1 MKHAKLIDVA
11 DKAGV
16 SISTVSQYLSGR
28 YKYMS
33 KDTKERIR
41 LTIEELNYIPNSI
54 ARSLK
59 TDVTKTIGVIVFD
72 MAGYFTSSVLRGID
86 DYCKKSNYN
95 VIIYNTDYDAEIE
108 KKSINMLKM
117 LRVDG
122 IIIASSGKNN
132 KLLDEENKN
141 GTCIVQVF
149 MEYDD
154 LDISTVL
161 SDYKGS
167 TFNATEYLIK
177 LGHKKIALITQ
188 EYEHIPSRQDRIL
201 GYEEAMIKNGI
212 ALNLNF
218 INIWDRF
225 SDLNKTFDEA
235 LKSENSPT
243 AIFSMHS
250 SVTAEL
256 LNYCNMN
263 KINVP
268 EDLSIIGFDELPLA
282 NLFKTPI
289 TVVDQKP
296 YEIGQKAAELVLW
309 KINHKKERENNK
321 VIVSCEL
328 KIRESCKSLD
338 K

>member
-1 MKHAKLIDVA
+1 MKNAKLTDVA
-11 DKAGV
+11 AKAGV
-16 SISTVSQYLSGR
+16 SISTVSQYLNGR

-33 KDTKERIR
+33 QDTKERIR
-41 LTIEELNYIPNSI
+41 ISIEELNYIPNSI

-72 MAGYFTSSVLRGID
+72 MTGYFTSNVLRGID
-86 DYCKKSNYN
+86 DYCKKNDYN
-95 VIIYNTDYDAEIE
+95 VLIYNTDYDAEIE
-108 KKSINMLKM
+108 KKSINILKM

-122 IIIASSGKNN
+122 IIIASTGNNN

-141 GTCIVQVF
+141 ATCIVQVF

-188 EYEHIPSRQDRIL
+188 EYEHIPSRHDRIL

-212 ALNLNF
+212 ALNSNF

-225 SDLNKTFDEA
+225 SDLNKTFHEI
-235 LKSENSPT
+235 LKSENQPT

-256 LNYCNMN
+256 LNYCNVN

-309 KINHKKERENNK
+309 KITHKEEKQNNK
-321 VIVSCEL
+321 VILPCEL
-328 KIRESCKSLD
+328 KIRESCNSLD

>member
-1 MKHAKLIDVA
+1 MKNAKLIDVA
-11 DKAGV
+11 AKAGV
-16 SISTVSQYLSGR
+16 SISTVSQYLNGR

-41 LTIEELNYIPNSI
+41 ISIEELNYIPNSI

-72 MAGYFTSSVLRGID
+72 MVGYFTSNVLRGID
-86 DYCKKSNYN
+86 DYCKKNDYN
-95 VIIYNTDYDAEIE
+95 VLIYNTDYDAEIE

-122 IIIASSGKNN
+122 IIIASTGNNN

-141 GTCIVQVF
+141 GTSIVQVF
-149 MEYDD
+149 MEYED

-161 SDYKGS
+161 SDYRGS
-167 TFNATEYLIK
+167 SFNATEYLIK

-188 EYEHIPSRQDRIL
+188 EYEHISSRKNRIL
-201 GYEEAMIKNGI
+201 GYEEAMIKNGVFI
-212 ALNLNF
+212 NPNF
-218 INIWDRF
+218 INIWDRV
-225 SDLNKTFDEA
+225 SDLNKTFDKI
-235 LKSENSPT
+235 LKSQNPPT

-250 SVTAEL
+250 AITVEL
-256 LNYCNMN
+256 LNYCNIN
-263 KINVP
+263 KINIP

-289 TVVDQKP
+289 TVVDQNA
-296 YEIGQKAAELVLW
+296 YEIGKKAAEVILW
-309 KINHKKERENNK
+309 KIKHKEERFNNK
-321 VIVSCEL
+321 IVLPCEL
-328 KIRESCKSLD
+328 KIRESCKSL
-338 K
+338 